1 MPLKSLEGNKTFRS
15 LLKQKKKNS
24 KNGDENK
31 RGNGIGENLL
41 ELHLKICEDVSV
53 FLNKI

>member
-15 LLKQKKKNS
+15 LIKQKKNS